1 MLCYPCHYNSP
12 SFKSHTVNINASCLQ
27 LFLET
32 WLSAFLKGTVVL
44 ADAVFMGLELV
55 TGNISIS
62 SPQLLHIT
70 KNPRLM
76 KSTTWHYQHDALT
89 QANLHDQLA
98 QMICVEVFC
107 SLTRVPHDH
116 TDSYWNDEAN
126 NGQK

>member
-1 MLCYPCHYNSP
+1 MSKTQLFCSSPYSREFMLCYPCHCNSP

-62 SPQLLHIT
+62 SP
-70 KNPRLM
+70 
-76 KSTTWHYQHDALT
+76 
-89 QANLHDQLA
+89 
-98 QMICVEVFC
+98 
-107 SLTRVPHDH
+107 
-116 TDSYWNDEAN
+116 
-126 NGQK
+126 